1 MNTLSFGRALILS
14 GLMLAIAIVSLYIGV
29 QIGTPDVLV
38 P

>member
-14 GLMLAIAIVSLYIGV
+14 GLMLAIALVAFYT
-29 QIGTPDVLV
+29 GTHFPAA